1 MTQQPLGGKA
11 QFGGQRFGEMEVWA
25 LEAYGASYTL
35 QEILTVKSDD
45 VVGRVKTYEAIIKGD
60 NIPEPGIPESF
71 KVLLKEL
78 QALGLD
84 VRVLREDQTEVEIM
98 ETIDYGDTD
107 YRYEMG
113 DDRKYD
119 DYEKDSLGRMGYQAQ
134 EFDNESGELV
144 SSEDGFDDD
153 VDDYDDEDD
162 DAFESDSEGYDGD
175 GEF

>member
-1 MTQQPLGGKA
+1 M
-11 QFGGQRFGEMEVWA
+11 
-25 LEAYGASYTL
+25 SH
-35 QEILTVKSDD
+35 
-45 VVGRVKTYEAIIKGD
+45 
-60 NIPEPGIPESF
+60 
-71 KVLLKEL
+71 
-78 QALGLD
+78 
-84 VRVLREDQTEVEIM
+84 
-98 ETIDYGDTD
+98 
-107 YRYEMG
+107 
-113 DDRKYD
+113 RKYD